1 MKVLV
6 MGSGAIGGFYGG
18 LLAQRGHDVTFVARG
33 SHLAALRERGLELRH
48 GEESTLLSP
57 VRAIESPA
65 EAGAASDL
73 VIFAVKGYDTESAA
87 RALKPAVGPETAVL
101 TLQNGVDSAEQIGK
115 EVGPEHVLPGTTLIN
130 TVVLEPGVIR
140 QNTDFVR
147 ITLGEASGE
156 VTPRVE
162 RIAEAL
168 RDAGVDVTVST
179 DPKAAIWTK
188 FVMLAP
194 HATITSACQA
204 PLGAIRDTDEGRE
217 LYRTLIG
224 EAVAVA
230 HAAGVSLPGDVEEK
244 TFETLMA
251 FPPPTKTS
259 MQVDFERGNRVELN
273 QITGAAVRIGR
284 EVGVPTPRF
293 DALYAALKVRALA
306 AGSLS
311 Q

>member
-65 EAGAASDL
+65 EAGDDSDL

-87 RALKPAVGPETAVL
+87 RALQPAVGPQTAVL

-115 EVGPEHVLPGTTLIN
+115 EVGPEHVLPGATLIN

-230 HAAGVSLPGDVEEK
+230 RAAGVSLPGDVEEK